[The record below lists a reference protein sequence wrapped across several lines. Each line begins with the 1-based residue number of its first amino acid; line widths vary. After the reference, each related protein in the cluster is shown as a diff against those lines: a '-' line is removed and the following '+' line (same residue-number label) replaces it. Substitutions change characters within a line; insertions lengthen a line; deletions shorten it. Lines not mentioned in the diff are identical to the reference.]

1 MTIPAWTNW
10 ILTNLMQGWFG
21 RRIWRSFTTTYW
33 CTMDL
38 SSVLNSFREIK
49 ISLSDFVFIRF
60 NECYTWNF
68 LRKAHTRLLMITQG
82 KGWKQTVHRWSKKQ
96 NFQNNSSII
105 YVPMASFETGGSYF
119 CSSSAAF
126 RFFMTAAAA
135 AARTSLPVL
144 WRRPLRPLPSI
155 NKCMFE
161 PLVHSS
167 QQHLNS

>member
-1 MTIPAWTNW
+1 
-10 ILTNLMQGWFG
+10 
-21 RRIWRSFTTTYW
+21 
-33 CTMDL
+33 
-38 SSVLNSFREIK
+38 
-49 ISLSDFVFIRF
+49 
-60 NECYTWNF
+60 
-68 LRKAHTRLLMITQG
+68 MITQG

-155 NKCMFE
+155 NKCYCSNTRFIYLLTYMGVFDLGQTRAACSDGFFDHCIFVS
-161 PLVHSS
+161 PCYCYRRGRFLRQAFFDICLCLGVWL
-167 QQHLNS
+167 QNAQGIKAWIRI